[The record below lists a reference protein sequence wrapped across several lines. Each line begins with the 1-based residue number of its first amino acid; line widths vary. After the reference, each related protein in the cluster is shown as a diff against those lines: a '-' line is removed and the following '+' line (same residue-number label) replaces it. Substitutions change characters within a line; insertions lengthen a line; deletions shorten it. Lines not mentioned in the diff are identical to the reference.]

1 VRGVCPTRSAGSG
14 RHLLK
19 VAVLVVIGFAGARSH
34 AVAQDPAVLYIGGFA
49 LASVV
54 PSLLLDWPELDARR
68 SMFKAGF
75 ARFDAVDREN
85 QAWDLTFEFQPGL
98 AWHRIKPLVGMSRNS
113 DGATYT
119 WLAGALDLH
128 VGEHLIANINSGP
141 ALYFPGASGKV
152 LGSFG
157 VLRSGFEVGV
167 RIADVARTTLSFHH
181 MSHGKLMNRNWN
193 PGTETIGMS
202 FWWTVG

>member
-1 VRGVCPTRSAGSG
+1 MRRARSGVRV
-14 RHLLK
+14 L
-19 VAVLVVIGFAGARSH
+19 AVILFVTIALAGARSD
-34 AVAQDPAVLYIGGFA
+34 VAGQDPAVLYIGGFA

-54 PSLLLDWPELDARR
+54 PSLLLDWPGLDTQR

-119 WLAGALDLH
+119 WFAGALDLH

-141 ALYFPGASGKV
+141 AFYFPGDSGKV

-181 MSHGKLMNRNWN
+181 MSHGKLMNPNWN

>member
-1 VRGVCPTRSAGSG
+1 RSD
-14 RHLLK
+14 
-19 VAVLVVIGFAGARSH
+19 VA
-34 AVAQDPAVLYIGGFA
+34 AQDPAVLYIGGFA

-54 PSLLLDWPELDARR
+54 PSVLLDWPGLDTQR
-68 SMFKAGF
+68 SLFKAGF

-85 QAWDLTFEFQPGL
+85 EAWDLTFEFQPGL

-119 WLAGALDLH
+119 WFAGALDLH

-141 ALYFPGASGKV
+141 AFYFPGDSGKV

>member
-1 VRGVCPTRSAGSG
+1 MTRGSWSQRVLLATLITTIGTSGIPTR
-14 RHLLK
+14 
-19 VAVLVVIGFAGARSH
+19 VE
-34 AVAQDPAVLYIGGFA
+34 AQDPAVLYISGFA

-54 PSLLLDWPELDARR
+54 PSVLMDWPDLDAQR

-85 QAWDLTFEFQPGL
+85 EAWDVTFEFQPGV

-128 VGEHLIANINSGP
+128 AGEHLIANINSGP
-141 ALYFPGASGKV
+141 AFYFPGESGKA

-157 VLRSGFEVGV
+157 VLRSGFEVGL
-167 RIADVARTTLSFHH
+167 RIADVARTTVSFHH
-181 MSHGKLMNRNWN
+181 MSHGKLMNRTSN

>member
-1 VRGVCPTRSAGSG
+1 MRRARSGVRV
-14 RHLLK
+14 L
-19 VAVLVVIGFAGARSH
+19 AVILFVTIALAGARSD
-34 AVAQDPAVLYIGGFA
+34 VAGQDPAVLYIGGFA

-54 PSLLLDWPELDARR
+54 PSLLLDWPGLDTQR

-119 WLAGALDLH
+119 WFAGALDLH

-141 ALYFPGASGKV
+141 AFYVPGDSGKV

-181 MSHGKLMNRNWN
+181 MSHGKLMNPNWN

>member
-1 VRGVCPTRSAGSG
+1 MRRARSGVRV
-14 RHLLK
+14 L
-19 VAVLVVIGFAGARSH
+19 AVILFVTIALAGARSD
-34 AVAQDPAVLYIGGFA
+34 VAGQDPAVLYIGGFA

-54 PSLLLDWPELDARR
+54 PSLLLDWPGLDTQR
-68 SMFKAGF
+68 SMLKAGF

-119 WLAGALDLH
+119 WFAGALDLH

-141 ALYFPGASGKV
+141 AFYFPGDSGKV

-181 MSHGKLMNRNWN
+181 MSHGKLMNPNWN

>member
-1 VRGVCPTRSAGSG
+1 MTRTRSCV
-14 RHLLK
+14 RVL
-19 VAVLVVIGFAGARSH
+19 AVILFVTIALAGARSD
-34 AVAQDPAVLYIGGFA
+34 VAGQDPAVLYIGGFA

-54 PSLLLDWPELDARR
+54 PSLLLDWPGLDTQR
-68 SMFKAGF
+68 SMLKAGF
-75 ARFDAVDREN
+75 ARFDALDREN

-119 WLAGALDLH
+119 WFAGALDLH

-141 ALYFPGASGKV
+141 AFYFPGDSGKV

-181 MSHGKLMNRNWN
+181 MSHGKLMNPNWN

>member
-1 VRGVCPTRSAGSG
+1 MRRARSGVRV
-14 RHLLK
+14 L
-19 VAVLVVIGFAGARSH
+19 AVILFVTIALAGARSD
-34 AVAQDPAVLYIGGFA
+34 VAGQDPAVLYIGGFA

-54 PSLLLDWPELDARR
+54 PSLLLEWPGLDTQR

-75 ARFDAVDREN
+75 ARFDALDREN

-119 WLAGALDLH
+119 WFAGALDLH

-141 ALYFPGASGKV
+141 AFYFPGDSGKV

-181 MSHGKLMNRNWN
+181 MSHGKLMNPNWN

>member
-1 VRGVCPTRSAGSG
+1 MRRTRSGV
-14 RHLLK
+14 RVL
-19 VAVLVVIGFAGARSH
+19 AVILFVTIALAGARSD
-34 AVAQDPAVLYIGGFA
+34 VAGQDPAVLYIGGFA

-54 PSLLLDWPELDARR
+54 PSLLLDWPGLDTQR

-85 QAWDLTFEFQPGL
+85 EAWDLTFEFQPGL

-119 WLAGALDLH
+119 WFAGALDLH

-141 ALYFPGASGKV
+141 AFYFPGDSGKV

-181 MSHGKLMNRNWN
+181 MSHGKLMNPNWN

>member
-1 VRGVCPTRSAGSG
+1 MRRARSGVRV
-14 RHLLK
+14 L
-19 VAVLVVIGFAGARSH
+19 AVILFVTIALAGARSD
-34 AVAQDPAVLYIGGFA
+34 VAGQDPAVLYIGGFA

-54 PSLLLDWPELDARR
+54 PSLLLDWPGLDTQR

-75 ARFDAVDREN
+75 ARFDALDREN

-119 WLAGALDLH
+119 WFAGALDLH

-141 ALYFPGASGKV
+141 AFYFPGDSGKV

-181 MSHGKLMNRNWN
+181 MSHGKLMNPNWN